1 MQKNLSIFLF
11 LLVTSISVHAQHLHR
26 CGTVEYTQSLD
37 QKYPGFKAA
46 ADEVWKE
53 TIYKN
58 QITKETITDSVLR
71 IPVVVHVVY
80 NTPAQN
86 LPDSVIYNQI
96 AILNRDYNRQNADTA
111 NLRSIFGSVGKGA
124 NVEFY
129 LATTDTLGN
138 PTTGIVRKSTSKSAF
153 VLDFLVSG
161 MDGVEDVKK
170 ATYGSAAWDPTN
182 YMNIWVCNLALDDFG
197 TVKEGSL
204 LGVAVPPTNPLPSNW
219 PMDSSALDIIDG
231 VVIYWKVFGDNNPN
245 LLPSDTL
252 LYSDANRGRTTVHEV
267 GHYLGLRHIWADKGD
282 PFSGAPDCTTDSDS
296 NGVPDDDGMSD
307 TPFCA
312 GNSSTDAC
320 NPSKNSCTFETP
332 DLPDMWEN
340 YMDYTKE
347 SCLNTFTAQQ
357 VAHMRSI
364 LLNQRIQL
372 VTEGTVGVHES
383 SSKPAFTILPNPS
396 QGVFNLYFGEKK
408 DIQTIK
414 IYDQKGMLVYNLQ
427 LNSQD
432 KSIAIDLQHLA
443 KGVYIVQASDA
454 NSFYSRKLVLQ

>member
-1 MQKNLSIFLF
+1 MQKNLFLF
-11 LLVTSISVHAQHLHR
+11 LSLLFVSISSYAQQLHR
-26 CGTVEYTQSLD
+26 CGTVEYINSLD
-37 QKYPGFKAA
+37 QKHPGFKAS
-46 ADEVWKE
+46 ADQVWAE

-58 QITKETITDSVLR
+58 QIAKETLTDSVLR

-86 LPDSVIYNQI
+86 ISDSVIHNQI

-111 NLRSIFGSVGKGA
+111 NLRSIFGNVGKGA

-138 PTTGIVRKSTSKSAF
+138 PTTGIVRKSTSKTAF

-182 YMNIWVCNLALDDFG
+182 YMNIWVCNLAIDDFG

-219 PMDSSALDIIDG
+219 PMDSSALGIIDG
-231 VVIYWKVFGDNNPN
+231 IVIYWKVFGDNNPN

-252 LYSDANRGRTTVHEV
+252 LYSEANKGRTTVHEV

-282 PFSGAPDCTTDSDS
+282 PLTGAPDCTTDSDS

-312 GNSSTDAC
+312 GNSSTDGC
-320 NPSKNSCTFETP
+320 NPTKNSCTFETP

-340 YMDYTKE
+340 YMDYSKE

-364 LLNQRIQL
+364 LLNQRINL
-372 VTEGTVGVHES
+372 ISNNSVGVNEVAA
-383 SSKPAFTILPNPS
+383 KPSFTIHPNPS
-396 QGVFNLYFGEKK
+396 HGLFNISLSDTK
-408 DIQTIK
+408 DIKSIK
-414 IYDQKGMLVYNLQ
+414 IYDQKGVLVYSLQ
-427 LNSQD
+427 PKTTE
-432 KSIAIDLQHLA
+432 KSVVIDLQSFA
-443 KGVYIVQASDA
+443 KGIYLVQVSNQD
-454 NSFYSRKLVLQ
+454 NFECKKLVVE